1 MKAIKFFAI
10 SAMAAAMITSCSN
23 EDELSQSNYPSD
35 NIIRITAGVNNAKT
49 RAEGAGTPLENPLS
63 LTVVNKYTET
73 TLAAKYTYVNKVFKK
88 NDNVWTCSEA
98 EAQTQPL
105 LWQNKET
112 LVDIAALAP
121 AQEGKFDGVY
131 NKETRKFSSFS
142 YSVADD
148 QSTSSDNNDL
158 LYYYAKDFK
167 PGESLKDGKLSI
179 QMNHAFCMIDI
190 VVTLGTEFNK
200 PNVLDDSP
208 IVKVTLGG
216 TKIAANVDVKNAP
229 TSSTTGTTEGTTEG
243 STTTG
248 STTASFVTASGEA
261 TDITTTK
268 GTFTPAVNAEKKADP
283 EVNAISSFSCI
294 AIPQTVAA
302 NTFKVSLK
310 TAGKLYEWT
319 SDKEITL
326 QSGYRYTLNLTMGN
340 DVVLLKGGS
349 ISATP
354 WTEITSDKPL
364 ETD

>member
-10 SAMAAAMITSCSN
+10 SAMAATMITSCSS

-35 NIIRITAGVNNAKT
+35 NIIRVTAGVNNAKT
-49 RAEGAGTPLENPLS
+49 RAEGQGVTAMDKPFS
-63 LTVVNKYTET
+63 LTIVNKNTEST
-73 TLAAKYTYVNKVFKK
+73 ELAKKYTYVDKVFSKSSSG
-88 NDNVWTCSEA
+88 DWACSE
-98 EAQTQPL
+98 TL
-105 LWQNKET
+105 LWQKAT
-112 LVDIAALAP
+112 IPVDIVAFAP
-121 AQEGKFDGVY
+121 AQE
-131 NKETRKFSSFS
+131 NKFSGVCDNDRNIKPIT

-158 LYYYAKDFK
+158 LYYYA
-167 PGESLKDGKLSI
+167 PGFNPGTSLDEKGKLNI
-179 QMNHAFCMIDI
+179 QFNHAFCMIDI

-200 PNVLDDSP
+200 PNVLKESP

-216 TKIAANVDVKNAP
+216 TKIAANVDVTNA
-229 TSSTTGTTEGTTEG
+229 
-243 STTTG
+243 
-248 STTASFVTASGEA
+248 ASVVTASEEAAA

-268 GTFTPAVNAEKKADP
+268 GSFTPAENADKKADP
-283 EVNAISSFSCI
+283 EANAISRFSCI

-302 NTFKVSLK
+302 NTFKVSLM

-319 SDKEITL
+319 SAEPVVLK
-326 QSGYRYTLNLTMGN
+326 SGYRYTLKLSMGN